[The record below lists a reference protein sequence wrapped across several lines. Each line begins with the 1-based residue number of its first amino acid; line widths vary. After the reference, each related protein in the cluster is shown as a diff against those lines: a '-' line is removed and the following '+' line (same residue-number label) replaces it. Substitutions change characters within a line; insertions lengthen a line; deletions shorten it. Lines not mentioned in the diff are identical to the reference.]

1 MPCANNYW
9 LSKVILSSHLYA
21 FTRKEERNMIQLQSW
36 SYFLPSRI
44 APQWRTN
51 SSWPLVIRKSIFV
64 AEPETGA
71 WTETYLFSKL
81 KNNFRYWQYTK
92 KKKIWI
98 EILKEVINIEQ
109 EPVVQNLCQGWT
121 CPQADPNKRNVRIL
135 TSIKGIRSLHAWP
148 SF

>member
-1 MPCANNYW
+1 MPTTIGSPKLFLVVIYMHLQEKKKGTWFNYRAGLTSCHRELLPNEELTHHDHW
-9 LSKVILSSHLYA
+9 LFGNQFLLQNPKQGLEQKPICS
-21 FTRKEERNMIQLQSW
+21 QSW
-36 SYFLPSRI
+36 
-44 APQWRTN
+44 RTILGIDN
-51 SSWPLVIRKSIFV
+51 IP
-64 AEPETGA
+64 
-71 WTETYLFSKL
+71 
-81 KNNFRYWQYTK
+81 K